1 MLSIQKPS
9 GSSIIM
15 KNLNSVWRKT
25 ASTVY
30 KKPDDSKIFGS
41 VEIDITDLN
50 KFIAEKRKSGL
61 KVTPTH
67 IITLATARAVKSEI
81 PEMNTFIRR
90 GKVVSHQ
97 QIDVT
102 VSVLLKGSQMGSVK
116 LEKAD
121 ELTLE
126 EAVYVLS
133 NKIKIAR
140 KQTDESQ
147 RLKHFLAKI
156 PWPFRNWFYR
166 FVMFLSVDLGLKL
179 PGVNPNSFGAFIVS
193 NIGSLGLDIGYPALL
208 PSANLA
214 FVLILGG
221 IQEKPWVVN
230 GEIVPRTIMKL
241 GIAIDHR
248 VLDASHGGILFKYI
262 KKIINNPTLLEVPL
276 VFGSYK

>member
-1 MLSIQKPS
+1 
-9 GSSIIM
+9 M
-15 KNLNSVWRKT
+15 KNLNSPWRKV
-25 ASTVY
+25 ASTIY
-30 KKPDDSKIFGS
+30 KKPSDSKIFGS

-50 KFIAEKRKSGL
+50 KYIAQKRENGL

-81 PEMNTFIRR
+81 PAMNTYIRR
-90 GKVVSHQ
+90 GEVVSHN

-102 VSVLLKGSQMGSVK
+102 VSVLLKGAQMGGVK
-116 LEKAD
+116 LERVD

-126 EAVYVLS
+126 EAVNTLS
-133 NKIKIAR
+133 EKVKAAR
-140 KQTDESQ
+140 QQNDESQ
-147 RLKHFLAKI
+147 KLKNVVAGI
-156 PWPFRNWFYR
+156 PWPFRSWLYR
-166 FVMFLSVDLGLKL
+166 FAMFLTINLGIKL
-179 PGVNPNSFGAFIVS
+179 PGINPNDFGAFIIS
-193 NIGSLGLDIGYPALL
+193 NIGSLGLDIGYPAML

-248 VLDASHGGILFKYI
+248 VLDASHGGLLFKSI
-262 KKIINNPTLLEVPL
+262 KKIVRNPELLEERLAV
-276 VFGSYK
+276 

>member
-1 MLSIQKPS
+1 
-9 GSSIIM
+9 M
-15 KNLNSVWRKT
+15 KNLNSTWRKT

-30 KKPDDSKIFGS
+30 KKPADSKIFGS

-50 KFIAEKRKSGL
+50 RYIAEKRKGGL

-67 IITLATARAVKSEI
+67 IITLATARAVKAEI

-90 GKVVSHQ
+90 GNVISHE

-102 VSVLLKGSQMGSVK
+102 VSVLLKGAQMGSVK

-126 EAVYVLS
+126 EAVNKLTE
-133 NKIKIAR
+133 KIKIVR
-140 KQTDESQ
+140 RQTDESQ
-147 RLKHFLAKI
+147 KLKSFLAAI
-156 PWPFRNWFYR
+156 PWPFRKWFYSLA
-166 FVMFLSVDLGLKL
+166 MFLSIDLGIKL
-179 PGVNPNSFGAFIVS
+179 PGVNPNDFGAFIIS

-214 FVLILGG
+214 FVLVLGG
-221 IQEKPWVVN
+221 IREKPWVVN

-262 KKIINNPTLLEVPL
+262 KKVVRNPESLEKRLTLPNATLSPQ
-276 VFGSYK
+276 

>member
-1 MLSIQKPS
+1 
-9 GSSIIM
+9 M
-15 KNLNSVWRKT
+15 KNLNSPWRKV

-30 KKPDDSKIFGS
+30 KKPSDSKIFGS
-41 VEIDITDLN
+41 VEIDITNLN
-50 KFIAEKRKSGL
+50 KYISEKRKNGL

-67 IITLATARAVKSEI
+67 IITLATARAVKAEI
-81 PEMNTFIRR
+81 PEMNTFMRR
-90 GKVVSHQ
+90 GKVVSHK

-102 VSVLLKGSQMGSVK
+102 VSVLLRGAQMGSVK

-126 EAVYVLS
+126 EAVKTLS
-133 NKIKIAR
+133 EKIKIAR
-140 KQTDESQ
+140 KESDESQ
-147 RLKHFLAKI
+147 KMKNFLASI
-156 PWPFRNWFYR
+156 PWPFRNWFYKIA
-166 FVMFLSVDLGLKL
+166 MFLTITLGIKI
-179 PGVNPNSFGAFIVS
+179 PGINPNNFGAFIIS

-208 PSANLA
+208 PSSNLA

-230 GEIVPRTIMKL
+230 GEVVPRTIMKL

-262 KKIINNPTLLEVPL
+262 KKVVRNPASLEERL
-276 VFGSYK
+276 SS